1 MTAKT
6 VSSLIIAI
14 AGLLG
19 GAFLIPIICL
29 IVLVAAIIASPF
41 GILFANEPTPGGW

>member
-29 IVLVAAIIASPF
+29 IVFVEAVTASPF
-41 GILFANEPTPGGW
+41 GILFTNEPTPGGW